1 MRRLLGALLGLVVL
15 SACAPPPRPFEHDS
29 SATTNRRLPS
39 DKIELAIGA
48 PRNMPPEMG
57 QRVAAALAMEL
68 QAYGIVATVQPADAP
83 IQVSGTMSTRDSGET
98 GIEIQIDW
106 RIEGAP
112 KTQDPQTSRTKA
124 RPEDYGEASE
134 RLVSR
139 IAQQA
144 APRVATL
151 IGKPPNFL
159 ARSLGQVAAGVSV
172 PMEQP
177 VDPVTATAMAA
188 ASSGAPP
195 PSSTQ
200 PAQPQEAHV
209 KVMVAPVTGA
219 PSDGNRQL
227 YSGMRRALGSSKI
240 VIVDAAGADVFTV
253 IGNVNLTQID
263 EQAGP
268 ARHQMA
274 GQGPGRPQCR
284 RPRTVQS
291 GAARRHQGKLGRIRR
306 HCRNGG
312 LRRRARTAR
321 KGVQPA
327 PLVNPSVSFAE
338 AESSCQRGV
347 RDCYCP
353 GQRLDSCR
361 EDRTIGSRLLMFDF
375 RKSVATFA
383 AVASVAGLLGAAPAS
398 AQTLNVVMHS
408 DRQDSRSDLDH
419 RLHRAQSRLPRLGH
433 AVRHG
438 REVRGQAADGRQVR
452 RLGRQAH
459 LDLHPARRP
468 RMA

>member
-1 MRRLLGALLGLVVL
+1 MCHAMRRLLGAMLGLVVL

-29 SATTNRRLPS
+29 SATTNRRLPR

-83 IQVSGTMSTRDSGET
+83 IQVSGTMSTRDAGET

-106 RIEGAP
+106 RIDGAP

-151 IGKPPNFL
+151 IGKPPTFL
-159 ARSLGQVAAGVSV
+159 ARSPGQVAAGVSV

-195 PSSTQ
+195 PASTQ
-200 PAQPQEAHV
+200 PCAAAGSARQGDG
-209 KVMVAPVTGA
+209 GA
-219 PSDGNRQL
+219 GD
-227 YSGMRRALGSSKI
+227 RRAVRRQPPALLRH
-240 VIVDAAGADVFTV
+240 APRAG
-253 IGNVNLTQID
+253 L
-263 EQAGP
+263 EQDRHRRRRGRRRLHRDRQRQPDGDRRATRP

-291 GAARRHQGKLGRIRR
+291 GAARRDQGLAGPDSATLSQRRPPKACSNCSKRRSTGRVSEPIRKL
-306 HCRNGG
+306 
-312 LRRRARTAR
+312 AREPELA
-321 KGVQPA
+321 
-327 PLVNPSVSFAE
+327 
-338 AESSCQRGV
+338 CQRGV

-353 GQRLDSCR
+353 RAAARFLQRRPHNRETVAYVRFQEVGRDLRGGGKRCGAAGSSAGQRADPQGR
-361 EDRTIGSRLLMFDF
+361 HAFGS
-375 RKSVATFA
+375 
-383 AVASVAGLLGAAPAS
+383 
-398 AQTLNVVMHS
+398 
-408 DRQDSRSDLDH
+408 QDPRSDLDH
-419 RLHRAQSRLPRLGH
+419 RLHRQRN
-433 AVRHG
+433 HG
-438 REVRGQAADGRQVR
+438 YLVWDTLFAMDEKFEVKPQMVDKYDVSADK
-452 RLGRQAH
+452 LT
-459 LDLHPARRP
+459 
-468 RMA
+468 